1 MNRFLYFVAGAH
13 LCCDINMGALPA
25 LLPFFVTEY
34 GMDYTSVAGLMFA
47 ASFFASILQP
57 YFGYMADKA
66 SRHWFI
72 PLGVLLS
79 GCSFGLIAFTRNYW
93 TIFGLVMLMGLG
105 SAIFHPEAAR
115 FVNALS
121 GQRRAS
127 GMSIFSLGGNGG
139 FGFGPVLVA
148 LIVTGLGMRGLVI
161 FAVVALLMSVTLF
174 YKLPVL
180 VAEIDRIKAASGV
193 TAAAAKTAEAVGH
206 PAEKRGSAMEGG
218 KSAVPAAAAV
228 SASAAEAAPANDW
241 HSFGR
246 LTALITF
253 RSVVINIIMSF
264 LPLFCVTVLAV
275 SNGIAGTTLSVLSIC
290 GVVATMVGGALADRI
305 GETKVLLYGSILLVP
320 TVAAILF
327 CPDIL
332 WVYLLMVP
340 LSMAMNGTYSSFVV
354 LGQTYL
360 AKNIGFASGVTLGL
374 SATVGG
380 IAAPLLGWYADHHGI
395 HAVMVLAVILAAGTA
410 VSAFFLPNPRKQ
422 AE

>member
-79 GCSFGLIAFTRNYW
+79 GCSFGLIAFTQNYW

-161 FAVVALLMSVTLF
+161 FAIVALLMSVTLF

-193 TAAAAKTAEAVGH
+193 TVAAAAKTAE
-206 PAEKRGSAMEGG
+206 SGG

-395 HAVMVLAVILAAGTA
+395 RAVMVLAVILAAGTA
-410 VSAFFLPNPRKQ
+410 VSAFFLPNPRKR